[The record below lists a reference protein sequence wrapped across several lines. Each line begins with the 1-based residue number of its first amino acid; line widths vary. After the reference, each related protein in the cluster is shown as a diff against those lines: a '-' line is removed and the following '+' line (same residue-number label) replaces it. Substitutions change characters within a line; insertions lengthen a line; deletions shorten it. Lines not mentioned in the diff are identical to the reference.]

1 MPPIRIDSARI
12 ERRTSPESERLRP
25 TRVWRI
31 RKPVWFFVSLLV
43 DGALA
48 GAIYAL
54 IALAFVVVYKASRMV
69 NFALGEWA
77 ILGTRLVATG
87 LYVVG
92 LELPGSVGV
101 ACAATIG
108 LAIAFNRLVL
118 YHLVGRPLVSVIMVT
133 LGLGAVLRGAIPLV
147 FGGIRGTVPLP
158 ISPEPLGV
166 YGVLISTEKLVAA
179 AIATVAIA
187 ALTWFFRG
195 TRTGLALKAIAD
207 GLPEAFARCM
217 ESLDYAGALE
227 ATGRTM
233 SSAEVLEEVLRD
245 RPFYRSS
252 GGGVTLTGGE
262 PSYQAPFSR
271 EILTL
276 CRQAGLHTAIETCG
290 ETSWTVLETLLG
302 LTDLVMMDI
311 KQMDRVKHRQA
322 TGAPNDMILENA
334 CRLASTTALP
344 LIFRT
349 PVVPTVND
357 SGEAIAAI
365 ARFVRELQE
374 LRARSGQAGS
384 RSTITYELLPF
395 HKLASDKYAGLGLE
409 YSASELPTPG
419 KAQLEA
425 LQRVAQD
432 QGLDVRIG

>member
-1 MPPIRIDSARI
+1 
-12 ERRTSPESERLRP
+12 
-25 TRVWRI
+25 
-31 RKPVWFFVSLLV
+31 VWFFVSLLV

-158 ISPEPLGV
+158 ISPEPLVV
-166 YGVLISTEKLVAA
+166 YGVLVSTEKLVAA

-207 GLPEAFARCM
+207 DQQAAMAMGIDVHRHFSITWAIMGALSVVAGTLWTFAFGGGFGVVLIGLKVFPIVIIGGLDSIPGTLVSAMAIGVL
-217 ESLDYAGALE
+217 ESLAAGYLDPVAGAGLSSIFPYFVLL
-227 ATGRTM
+227 AMLSVRPHGMFGRP
-233 SSAEVLEEVLRD
+233 AVE
-245 RPFYRSS
+245 
-252 GGGVTLTGGE
+252 
-262 PSYQAPFSR
+262 
-271 EILTL
+271 
-276 CRQAGLHTAIETCG
+276 
-290 ETSWTVLETLLG
+290 
-302 LTDLVMMDI
+302 
-311 KQMDRVKHRQA
+311 RV
-322 TGAPNDMILENA
+322 
-334 CRLASTTALP
+334 
-344 LIFRT
+344 
-349 PVVPTVND
+349 
-357 SGEAIAAI
+357 
-365 ARFVRELQE
+365 
-374 LRARSGQAGS
+374 
-384 RSTITYELLPF
+384 
-395 HKLASDKYAGLGLE
+395 
-409 YSASELPTPG
+409 
-419 KAQLEA
+419 
-425 LQRVAQD
+425 
-432 QGLDVRIG
+432 